1 MTACVESFER
11 LLGITSKAGGGLGFP
26 LEPDAWTAQHLITS
40 LQSIKEGEGS
50 GCRMPGSAQLLNY
63 CIYFSKQQLTS
74 SAALQ
79 RGAYRYFLSLSLS
92 LFLASRTTTA
102 LVATYS
108 TVQVQVHAKKGLI
121 RPVVCT
127 AASTSHRHLSE
138 RRWPTIT
145 RSRGPLC
152 GEQSRPCWSMH

>member
-1 MTACVESFER
+1 MIACVESFER
-11 LLGITSKAGGGLGFP
+11 LLGIASKAGGGLGFP

-92 LFLASRTTTA
+92 LSCF
-102 LVATYS
+102 
-108 TVQVQVHAKKGLI
+108 QDNN
-121 RPVVCT
+121 
-127 AASTSHRHLSE
+127 STSHYVQCS
-138 RRWPTIT
+138 TGTST
-145 RSRGPLC
+145 RKKGAD
-152 GEQSRPCWSMH
+152 